1 MINKSE
7 KLGITLLLALAF
19 ANFSACEVFANNTLS
34 QVDVKK
40 NSTDSLEFTLYTSSP
55 YAENVVVTKKSDNK
69 YVILMPNVNGTTTS
83 KPDFSGVRDVVTD
96 IDVRAINDGANGYT
110 KVTVITN
117 RPVDIKTNT
126 AKNVAKSK
134 PDTFQ
139 ISRFDKKNKDKILKL

>member
-83 KPDFSGVRDVVTD
+83 KPDFSGVRDVV
-96 IDVRAINDGANGYT
+96 
-110 KVTVITN
+110 
-117 RPVDIKTNT
+117 
-126 AKNVAKSK
+126 
-134 PDTFQ
+134 
-139 ISRFDKKNKDKILKL
+139 